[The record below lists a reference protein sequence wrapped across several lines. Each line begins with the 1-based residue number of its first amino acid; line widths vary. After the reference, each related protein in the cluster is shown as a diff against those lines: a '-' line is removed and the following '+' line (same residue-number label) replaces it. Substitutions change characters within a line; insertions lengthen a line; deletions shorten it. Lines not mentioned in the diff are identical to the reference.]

1 MAMNKE
7 KNFISA
13 VVYLRN
19 DGKAVAPFLAMLKEE
34 LEAHFEQYEIVAV
47 DDASTDDTA
56 DQVRRFARENM
67 EKPLTL
73 LHTSI
78 RQDTEKCMNAGQ
90 DCAIGDFVYEFDS
103 VQQPYAPGLIFEAYQ
118 TALKGSDVVTV
129 SPSRVKAGSKLF
141 YKVFNRFSHSAY
153 PLCTDA
159 FRLLSRRAI
168 NRVHAQSAGLAYR
181 KAAYAASGLKVTTL
195 TFEGALEGSRGSS
208 MDLAMDS
215 LALYTDAGYRISLTV
230 TVMMFCLAMAE
241 LLYTLVIFFRG
252 NFVEGWVT
260 TMFVLTLGLAGLF
273 LVLTIVVKYLSL
285 ILKLTFKKQDYLV
298 ESIEKFQK

>member
-47 DDASTDDTA
+47 DDASTDNTA
-56 DQVRRFARENM
+56 EEVRRFARENM

-141 YKVFNRFSHSAY
+141 YSV
-153 PLCTDA
+153 
-159 FRLLSRRAI
+159 LSGKI
-168 NRVHAQSAGLAYR
+168 NTVYDLDGILA
-181 KAAYAASGLKVTTL
+181 
-195 TFEGALEGSRGSS
+195 
-208 MDLAMDS
+208 
-215 LALYTDAGYRISLTV
+215 
-230 TVMMFCLAMAE
+230 
-241 LLYTLVIFFRG
+241 
-252 NFVEGWVT
+252 
-260 TMFVLTLGLAGLF
+260 
-273 LVLTIVVKYLSL
+273 
-285 ILKLTFKKQDYLV
+285 
-298 ESIEKFQK
+298 